1 MNGRDA
7 FMIRWL
13 PLTILLL
20 ACFSQGARAAD
31 GALFLNGEDFQDL
44 EGHLSLWRD
53 PSKAATLQEALA
65 AQEAGAFSPIPGNLG
80 LGYVPEAA
88 WLTFSLRVPEG
99 PVQDR
104 WLELAPP
111 YIDRFDLYH
120 FDPAG
125 VLDHR
130 TGGDIFPLSNRELVY
145 RNHVFRLALAPGE
158 HQFFIRVEAK
168 GLIAAIVK
176 IWTRPALDARFQF
189 TYFRAG
195 VYFGFLLA
203 ALLGAVAL
211 AITLR
216 DGLVFLFA
224 GSILSHGLN
233 NSSIWGLLNH
243 LVLPQDPAL
252 ADQLTGLFALSVSLT
267 AWWFFARLLELRR
280 YHPWFYR
287 VSQGGVVFSMAAL
300 LLSPFGYYQTLS
312 FWVQLYAL
320 LFIGGAPFVALRLWR
335 QGDTL
340 DRFLALAY
348 LSVICCLILT
358 MLLSLGVLPFSEALA
373 YAQATTAVVYVG
385 MFSAYLL
392 FKAAESQRTLAQAE
406 AEHGLFEERTRLLQL
421 IAHELRTPVA
431 KIDAARQVLEL
442 LERTPDATPEAR
454 QPRLAAIRQATER
467 LKLLFTLTL
476 DRERKEEVGGPPS
489 TLTVDLLLKDLEA
502 LCGPV
507 LRERLRIDFAAPE
520 AQVRADARE
529 VGFALLNLVE
539 GMAKAT
545 PRDSAL
551 TLRVSGERSERGAP
565 QVLFIFT
572 APLSQEGE
580 RFSGTTFVRSVF
592 EACGGGFRWL
602 PAEEGMQC
610 VQLWLPEA
618 LQQ

>member
-1 MNGRDA
+1 MR
-7 FMIRWL
+7 RWL
-13 PLTILLL
+13 PLTIVLLVCL
-20 ACFSQGARAAD
+20 TPGARAAG
-31 GALFLNGEDFQDL
+31 GALFLSDEGFQDFK
-44 EGHLSLWRD
+44 GHLNLWRD
-53 PSKAATLQEALA
+53 PSREATLQEARA
-65 AQEAGAFSPIPGNLG
+65 AQGAGAFSPIPGNLG

-120 FDPAG
+120 FDPTGA
-125 VLDHR
+125 LDHR
-130 TGGDIFPLSNRELVY
+130 TGGDIFPLSNRELAY

-158 HQFFIRVEAK
+158 HQFFLRVEAK
-168 GLIAAIVK
+168 GLIAAMVK
-176 IWTRPALDARFQF
+176 LWTSPALDARFQI
-189 TYFRAG
+189 TYLRAG

-216 DGLVFLFA
+216 DGLVLLFA

-233 NSSIWGLLNH
+233 NVSIWGLLNH
-243 LVLPQDPAL
+243 LVLPQAPAL
-252 ADQLTGLFALSVSLT
+252 ADQLTGLFALSVSLF

-287 VSQGGVVFSMAAL
+287 VSQGGVAFSAVAL

-312 FWVQLYAL
+312 FWVQLYSL

-335 QGDTL
+335 GGSTL
-340 DRFLALAY
+340 NRFQVFSYASLI
-348 LSVICCLILT
+348 LSLVLT
-358 MLLSLGVLPFSEALA
+358 MLFALGVLPFSEALT
-373 YAQATTAVVYVG
+373 YAQAATAMVYVG

-392 FKAAESQRTLAQAE
+392 FKAAEGQRVLARAE

-421 IAHELRTPVA
+421 IARELRTPVA

-442 LERTPDATPEAR
+442 LERTPDAKPEAR
-454 QPRLAAIRQATER
+454 QARLAAIRQATER
-467 LKLLFTLTL
+467 LKLLFTLSL
-476 DRERKEEVGGPPS
+476 DRERQEAVGVPPS
-489 TLTVDLLLKDLEA
+489 TLSVDLLLKDLEA

-507 LRERLRIDFAAPE
+507 LRGRLRIDLAAPE

-529 VGFALLNLVE
+529 LGFALLNLLE
-539 GMAKAT
+539 GMAEVS

-551 TLRVSGERSERGAP
+551 TLSVTGERNERGLP
-565 QVLFIFT
+565 QVVLILT
-572 APLSQEGE
+572 APRSLEGE

-592 EACGGGFRWL
+592 EAYGGGFRWL
-602 PAEEGMQC
+602 PAEEGMQR

-618 LQQ
+618 LQ

>member
-13 PLTILLL
+13 PLTIVLL

-31 GALFLNGEDFQDL
+31 GALFLNGEGFQDL

-130 TGGDIFPLSNRELVY
+130 MGGDIFPLSNRELAY

-158 HQFFIRVEAK
+158 HRFLVRLEAK
-168 GLIAAIVK
+168 GLVAAMVK
-176 IWTRPALDARFQF
+176 LWTPAALDARFQF
-189 TYFRAG
+189 TYLRAG
-195 VYFGFLLA
+195 VYFGFLMA
-203 ALLGAVAL
+203 ALLGALAL
-211 AITLR
+211 AVTLR
-216 DGLVFLFA
+216 DGLVLLFA
-224 GSILSHGLN
+224 ASILSHSLN
-233 NSSIWGLLNH
+233 NASIWGLVNH
-243 LVLPQDPAL
+243 LLLPEAPAL
-252 ADQLTGLFALSVSLT
+252 ADQLTGLFALSISLT

-287 VSQGGVVFSMAAL
+287 VSQGGVAFSAVAL
-300 LLSPFGYYQTLS
+300 LLSPFGYYQVLS

-320 LFIGGAPFVALRLWR
+320 LFIGGAPFAAYGLWR
-335 QGDTL
+335 RGGAL
-340 DRFLALAY
+340 NRFLTVAY
-348 LSVICCLILT
+348 ISVIVSLIFT

-373 YAQATTAVVYVG
+373 YAQATTAMVYVG

-392 FKAAESQRTLAQAE
+392 FKAAESQRALVRAE

-442 LERTPDATPEAR
+442 LERTPDAKPEAR
-454 QPRLAAIRQATER
+454 QARLSVIRQATER
-467 LKLLFTLTL
+467 LKLLFTLAL
-476 DRERKEEVGGPPS
+476 DRERKAGLGAPPPA
-489 TLTVDLLLKDLEA
+489 LPIDLLIQDLEA

-507 LRERLRIDFAAPE
+507 LRERLRIDLAAPD

-529 VGFALLNLVE
+529 VGFALLNLAERIAQV
-539 GMAKAT
+539 T
-545 PRDSAL
+545 PRESVL
-551 TLRVSGERSERGAP
+551 PLRIAREQGEGGAP
-565 QVLFIFT
+565 WVTLLLSAPWADADQSFPGT
-572 APLSQEGE
+572 A
-580 RFSGTTFVRSVF
+580 FVRSVF
-592 EACGGGFRWL
+592 EACGGGLRML
-602 PAEEGMQC
+602 PAEEGMRR

-618 LQQ
+618 AR